1 MTTDSP
7 AASDKPKAPSAAVRT
22 AAESALDTI
31 RRYKRGEI
39 DGLDASRSIVN
50 DESLREIVPVP
61 LLLGFIGV
69 EAQFPAELD
78 PARAAKLDPTEL
90 AELRA
95 ERDELLTDAA
105 EELRAACAAL
115 TAHLETW
122 QREHPSPRTDA

>member
-22 AAESALDTI
+22 AAESALDAI

-50 DESLREIVPVP
+50 EESLREIVPVP

-78 PARAAKLDPTEL
+78 AERAAKLDPADL
-90 AELRA
+90 AALRA
-95 ERDELLTDAA
+95 ERDELLTDAG
-105 EELRAACAAL
+105 EELASACAAL
-115 TAHLETW
+115 VAHLEAW
-122 QREHPSPRTDA
+122 QREHPPSPTDS